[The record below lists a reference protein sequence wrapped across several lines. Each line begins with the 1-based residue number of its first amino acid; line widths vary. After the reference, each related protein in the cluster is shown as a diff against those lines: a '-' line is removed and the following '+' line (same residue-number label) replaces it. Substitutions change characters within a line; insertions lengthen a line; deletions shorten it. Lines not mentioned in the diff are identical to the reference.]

1 MIKASELTWEDVV
14 RVGAGTLGGNYLR
27 SFWWP
32 VALAEEVRNIPVPVK
47 LLGEELVLFRDLS
60 GRLTLLGAHCSHR
73 RLSLGTGIFKPTE
86 FAVPTMAGA
95 TITADELSTARRNRS

>member
-1 MIKASELTWEDVV
+1 MIKASELTWDDVV

-32 VALAEEVRNIPVPVK
+32 VALSEEVKDIPVPVK

-60 GRLTLLGAHCSHR
+60 GELAILGGYYLHR
-73 RLSLGTGIFKPTE
+73 RASLEYGIIQANGLRCAYHRWCF
-86 FAVPTMAGA
+86 
-95 TITADELSTARRNRS
+95 RRIRRVVDR